1 MLSNFLLTLD
11 IYNIIPWEYSRLQLS
26 DQIKLL
32 DVRPWQIKIWKV
44 QAEEVLTIV
53 SIWINRYV
61 FWKGL
66 IIKTW
71 LWHQHFPVY
80 MLLVQ
85 HSDWIP
91 RNCNISYPDM
101 AKGSNDSMGGVNL
114 NDMLILLYRINIQT
128 RKRWYLKIITYL
140 VKISDIN
147 GWLLH
152 IRYIWSN

>member
-11 IYNIIPWEYSRLQLS
+11 IYNIIPWEYSGLQLS
-26 DQIKLL
+26 RQIKLL
-32 DVRPWQIKIWKV
+32 DVHRWQIKIWKV

-71 LWHQHFPVY
+71 LWFQHFPVC

-85 HSDWIP
+85 HNDWIP

-101 AKGSNDSMGGVNL
+101 AKGSNDSMGGVSL

-152 IRYIWSN
+152 IRYV